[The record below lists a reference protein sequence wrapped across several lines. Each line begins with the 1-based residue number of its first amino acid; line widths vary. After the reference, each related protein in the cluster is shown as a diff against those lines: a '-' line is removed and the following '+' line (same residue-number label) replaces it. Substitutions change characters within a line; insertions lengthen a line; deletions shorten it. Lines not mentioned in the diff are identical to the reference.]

1 MKIKI
6 YYTVE
11 KEIEID
17 FDMPS
22 EEEMEDG
29 AICYR
34 TVDNIEKKISNEE
47 EYGDYVHVTGIEWS
61 KTGYMLYE
69 D

>member
-1 MKIKI
+1 MKIKVF
-6 YYTVE
+6 YTVE
-11 KEIEID
+11 KEIEMD

-22 EEEMEDG
+22 EEEMENEFV
-29 AICYR
+29 CYN
-34 TVDNIEKKISNEE
+34 TVRSIEDLISAE